1 MGFCGWICF
10 GFFAG
15 LIARAVLPGD
25 QQMGF
30 VRTTLL
36 GVAGSFVGGFLGA
49 FLAGENPLEPRTSG
63 FIGAVV
69 GAVTILLVARLI
81 RGRRRP

>member
-1 MGFCGWICF
+1 MGICGWICF

-15 LIARAVLPGD
+15 LVARALVPGD
-25 QQMGF
+25 QDMGF

-49 FLAGENPLEPRTSG
+49 LLAGENPLEPRTAG
-63 FIGAVV
+63 FVGAVV
-69 GAVTILLVARLI
+69 GAIAILVLGRLLG
-81 RGRRRP
+81 GRRRA

>member
-1 MGFCGWICF
+1 MGLCGWVCF

-15 LIARAVLPGD
+15 LVARALMPGD
-25 QQMGF
+25 QQFGF

-49 FLAGENPLEPRTSG
+49 LLGGDDPFEPRAAG
-63 FIGAVV
+63 FVGAVV
-69 GAVTILLVARLI
+69 GAIAILVAARLVS
-81 RGRRRP
+81 GRRRA

>member
-1 MGFCGWICF
+1 MGVCGWICF

-15 LIARAVLPGD
+15 LIARALFPGD
-25 QQMGF
+25 QAMGL

-49 FLAGENPLEPRTSG
+49 LLSGEDPLDPRPAG

-69 GAVTILLVARLI
+69 GAIVILVVGRLLS
-81 RGRRRP
+81 RRRS

>member
-1 MGFCGWICF
+1 MGICGWICF

-15 LIARAVLPGD
+15 LVARAVLPGD
-25 QQMGF
+25 QEMGF

-49 FLAGENPLEPRTSG
+49 LLAGDDPLEPHSAG
-63 FIGAVV
+63 FV
-69 GAVTILLVARLI
+69 GAVLGAIAILVAARLL
-81 RGRRRP
+81 RGRRRA